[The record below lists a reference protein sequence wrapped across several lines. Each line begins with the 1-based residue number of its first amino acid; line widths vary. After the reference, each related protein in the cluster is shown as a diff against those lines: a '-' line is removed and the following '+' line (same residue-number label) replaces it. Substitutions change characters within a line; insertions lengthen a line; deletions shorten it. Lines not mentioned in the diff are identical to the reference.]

1 MKLGYIILYVADV
14 PDTMAF
20 YQRAFGLEPGFVHD
34 SGDYGEMR
42 TGETRLAFSSIRLM
56 AAIGKQVAT
65 EPPARPSFEIAFE
78 TDDVDAAL
86 ARAVA
91 AGADTLREAT
101 RMDWGQTIAY
111 VRAPEGTVI
120 EICTPVA
127 PRT

>member
-20 YQRAFGLEPGFVHD
+20 YERAFGLERGFLHD

-42 TGETRLAFSSIRLM
+42 SGETRLAFSSIGLM
-56 AAIGKQVAT
+56 TSIGKPVAT

-78 TDDVDAAL
+78 TDDVAGAL

-91 AGADTLREAT
+91 AGAKTISEAM

-111 VRAPEGTVI
+111 VRAPEGTMI

-127 PRT
+127 PRP